1 MADNRWVR
9 SSGSL
14 NEQPISIQHR
24 EGWEALKAAQ
34 EFNLC
39 VQIAWNARHLDEE
52 TGFPSL
58 GEQIE
63 ILALG
68 EQLQQLEASG
78 NSVLAMIITHG
89 GVNQWVIY
97 VKDLEQFKTE
107 LASISEP
114 EDGYPI
120 ELVADE
126 DTGWN
131 TFTQV
136 YQRIVEPV

>member
-24 EGWEALKAAQ
+24 EEWEALKATQ
-34 EFNLC
+34 EYGVC
-39 VQIAWNARHLDEE
+39 VQIAWNARSLDEE

-68 EQLQQLEASG
+68 EQLQQLENSK
-78 NSVLAMIITHG
+78 NSVLTMIITHG

-97 VKDLEQFKTE
+97 VKDLELFKTE
-107 LASISEP
+107 LASIAEP
-114 EDGYPI
+114 TEGYPI

-126 DTGWN
+126 DAKWN

-136 YQRIVEPV
+136 YQRIVELA